1 MYKAHRPSRRL
12 ISASICS
19 VSVADWIRVVRVIVV
34 VHLDLWLI
42 DWSYGSV
49 AGLINAYS
57 ALLGLWLVREYLEFY
72 RGVIGSPDV
81 GIPGP
86 SGADSRHL
94 VSWSWLWACPAR
106 CKRSPPVRLGRN
118 AWRVRFQRAWLTRRN
133 SRARRSLARAWGI
146 QESSE
151 PISFLA
157 ETGRSE
163 TLNQTND
170 LACKRPGLREPGAGL
185 AA

>member
-1 MYKAHRPSRRL
+1 MHAEL
-12 ISASICS
+12 LMMEWFLFTCS
-19 VSVADWIRVVRVIVV
+19 QQ
-34 VHLDLWLI
+34 VHVPPPNIPDYQPTANKFI
-42 DWSYGSV
+42 M
-49 AGLINAYS
+49 
-57 ALLGLWLVREYLEFY
+57 
-72 RGVIGSPDV
+72 GVIGSPDV

-86 SGADSRHL
+86 SGADSRRL

-106 CKRSPPVRLGRN
+106 CKRSPPARLGRN
-118 AWRVRFQRAWLTRRN
+118 AGRVRFQRAWLARRN
-133 SRARRSLARAWGI
+133 SRARRSLARARGI

-163 TLNQTND
+163 TLNKTND
-170 LACKRPGLREPGAGL
+170 LACKRPGPRELGSQHAGL